1 MNDATWPTDR
11 TACFGTCCHLHSTCQ
26 RYAAVDNSTEGTVF
40 IDHCGMEY
48 RMYIPILP
56 STKEASCTS

>member
-1 MNDATWPTDR
+1 MNDATWPTE
-11 TACFGTCCHLHSTCQ
+11 TAACYGVCCRLHSTCQ
-26 RYAAVDNSTEGTVF
+26 RYALVDNAAEGTVF

-56 STKEASCTS
+56 ATPRETT

>member
-1 MNDATWPTDR
+1 MNDATWPTQ
-11 TACFGTCCHLHSTCQ
+11 TAACFGVCCHLHGTCQ
-26 RYAAVDNSTEGTVF
+26 LYAAVENAREGTVF

-56 STKEASCTS
+56 AAEKEPA